1 MSSGTIKLPAQLVGD
16 AASGLREMIVKEGAG
31 GREVLLDAS
40 EVESLGGL
48 CLQVMLAS
56 KAKIINP
63 STKAAEFLSLF
74 GVQQMLAPASPATG
88 EA

>member
-1 MSSGTIKLPAQLVGD
+1 MSGGTIKLPAQLVGD
-16 AASGLREMIVKEGAG
+16 AASGLRDMIVREGVG

-40 EVESLGGL
+40 EVETLGGL
-48 CLQVMLAS
+48 CLQVILAS

-63 STKAAEFLSLF
+63 STKAEEFLSLF
-74 GVQQMLAPASPATG
+74 GVQEILAPASPATG